1 MPIKFAILILSFT
14 VSLQSLAQLTDADKS
29 HFLQLE
35 DSIRALQLRVFH
47 SKKDA
52 NKLEANKQFL
62 ALWSS
67 TLLASFLL

>member
-14 VSLQSLAQLTDADKS
+14 VSLQSLAQLTDSDKS

-52 NKLEANKQFL
+52 NKLEAIN
-62 ALWSS
+62 
-67 TLLASFLL
+67 SF